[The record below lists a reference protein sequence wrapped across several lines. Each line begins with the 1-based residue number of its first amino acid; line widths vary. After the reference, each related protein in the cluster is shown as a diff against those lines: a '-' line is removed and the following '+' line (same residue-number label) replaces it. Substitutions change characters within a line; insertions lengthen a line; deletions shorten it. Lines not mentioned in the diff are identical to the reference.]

1 MMTRRVR
8 ESGRARRDRR
18 GSRSLFLLLCALL
31 TATATPKPALALLD
45 ADSLIAPLLPRLAAA
60 GKQVTAFRD
69 VNVIPMNSAEV
80 LRHQTV
86 VISSAQIV
94 RIGPAGTT
102 VIPPNATVIEG
113 SGRYLMPGLMDMHF
127 HMPEPDLDW
136 GELQIYLAYFVA
148 NGITT
153 VRSTIGAPSHPLVKQ
168 RVERGEILGPSLYI
182 ASPPIS
188 ARDTPTG
195 DEARR
200 KILGYRSDGF
210 DCVKIYEIS
219 DTTYL
224 NSVVKGAKE
233 AWLPVIGHV
242 GRGIAMNRA
251 LRSMRSIEHL
261 GGYLTSEGKPESTLW
276 SDAAATRD
284 ANVWNCPTQFLYEV
298 NGGRDLARLDRA
310 EGMAY
315 MPAATRAQWVA
326 KKRAEIAE
334 GAASARRDSI
344 ELAGRR
350 EVIGA
355 LDEVGAG
362 LLLGSDSP
370 GRFRVPGFALMEEMR
385 AFRAAGLTPAAI
397 LTAGTRS
404 AAASMDMQN
413 EVGTVEVGKR
423 ADLVLLDANPLEN
436 IENVR
441 RRSGV
446 MLRGAWYTREEL
458 DGIAGKLADLLQPSP

>member
-1 MMTRRVR
+1 LSVPVR
-8 ESGRARRDRR
+8 I
-18 GSRSLFLLLCALL
+18 ALAA
-31 TATATPKPALALLD
+31 ATAWALAGPVQPALALLD
-45 ADSLIAPLLPRLAAA
+45 ADSLVAPLLPRLAAA

-69 VNVIPMNSAEV
+69 VHVIPMSSDEV

-86 VISSAQIV
+86 VISSAHILSM
-94 RIGPAGTT
+94 GPAGAT

-113 SGRYLMPGLMDMHF
+113 GGRYLMPGLMDMHF

-153 VRSTIGAPSHPLVKQ
+153 VRSTIGTPSHPIVKQ

-188 ARDTPTG
+188 ARSTPSG

-200 KILGYRSDGF
+200 KILRYRSDGF
-210 DCVKIYEIS
+210 DCVKLYEIN
-219 DTTYL
+219 DTTYF
-224 NSVVKGAKE
+224 NSVVQGAKE
-233 AWLPVIGHV
+233 AWLPLIGHV
-242 GRGIAMNRA
+242 GPGITTERA
-251 LRSMRSIEHL
+251 LRTMRSIEHL
-261 GGYLTSEGKPESTLW
+261 GGYLTTQGAPESTLFR
-276 SDAAATRD
+276 DAAATRD
-284 ANVWNCPTQFLYEV
+284 ANVWNCPTQFFYEV
-298 NGGRDLARLDRA
+298 NGGRNLARLDRA
-310 EGMAY
+310 EGMAF
-315 MPAATRAQWVA
+315 MPASTRAQWVA
-326 KKRAEIAE
+326 KKRSEIAD
-334 GAASARRDSI
+334 GAASARQDSM
-344 ELAGRR
+344 ELAARR
-350 EVIGA
+350 EVIAA

-370 GRFRVPGFALMEEMR
+370 GRFRVPGFSLMEEMR
-385 AFRAAGLTPAAI
+385 SFRAAGLTPAAI
-397 LTAGTRS
+397 LRAGTRS

-423 ADLVLLDANPLEN
+423 ADLVLLEGNPLEDL
-436 IENVR
+436 ENVR

-458 DGIAGKLADLLQPSP
+458 DGIADKLAGLLQPSP